1 MFSHSGPAHSLKLIT
16 RHKTARPSHCG
27 RGLLACH
34 IMLQI
39 PSSPVPTHPQVKSN
53 VSAVMRA
60 GAGAAELPLRS
71 FPQKVAGVLC
81 MLCFPASRPITP
93 STGPQPPPVPTLSL
107 TSLSSPSST
116 EIITEIHGDHRDP
129 RRSPQRSTEIT
140 ARRAR
145 ARGARSGSRAQA
157 MLRRGGSPH
166 RRGASRCRYS
176 RRLACRRCKSW
187 RAR

>member
-39 PSSPVPTHPQVKSN
+39 PSSPVPTHPHVKSN

-71 FPQKVAGVLC
+71 FPEGKRGCCAC
-81 MLCFPASRPITP
+81 HPAFRPTP
-93 STGPQPPPVPTLSL
+93 PPLNRPSPPPVPALSL
-107 TSLSSPSST
+107 PSLSSPSST

-145 ARGARSGSRAQA
+145 ARGARAGSRAQA

-176 RRLACRRCKSW
+176 RRLACRR
-187 RAR
+187 